1 MTFIEKMKQKSKQ
14 DIKTIVLPEAED
26 LRVLKASEKII
37 KEGFAKII
45 LVGDPEKIDEKA
57 KENNINLEGAKVI
70 NPLTS
75 EKLSKYSNDLYE
87 LRKNKGMTLCL

>member
-37 KEGFAKII
+37 KEGFAKERVKEENSLNPQKI
-45 LVGDPEKIDEKA
+45 LRNDVERLMRLKTYFF
-57 KENNINLEGAKVI
+57 LELFSRIEIMYKMLDI
-70 NPLTS
+70 
-75 EKLSKYSNDLYE
+75 
-87 LRKNKGMTLCL
+87 